1 MTLPVDNFDFH
12 LLQISLMMTIT
23 FVFTWT
29 PYAVM
34 SALTASVVHF
44 LSPVMLLLTLFA
56 KSSCAYNPFVFF
68 LSHNTFKSYQ
78 WGFSFCV
85 STTTNK
91 EAPGVFVT
99 GKRFDNRVA
108 PAGIT
113 NPQPQQEA
121 TDDTE
126 KKQTCS
132 KGTILNVE
140 SAQESNVM

>member
-1 MTLPVDNFDFH
+1 
-12 LLQISLMMTIT
+12 MMTIT

-34 SALTASVVHF
+34 SALTASGVHF
-44 LSPVMLLLTLFA
+44 LSPVILLPTLFA

-85 STTTNK
+85 STTTKK

-108 PAGIT
+108 PAGST

-121 TDDTE
+121 ANDTE